1 MKVIF
6 FLLMLMFCTIS
17 LTSCYY
23 DKEELLYGN
32 TNNGPCTDTT
42 GTISY
47 SQKIVPMLQQSC
59 YSCHTGSFPSG
70 GILMGTYAADKA
82 IAQNGK
88 LYGTINYT
96 AGFSPMPQGAP
107 KMGNCQIAVI
117 KKWIDSGMLNN

>member
-6 FLLMLMFCTIS
+6 LLLMLMICTIS

-70 GILMGTYAADKA
+70 GILMGNYAADKA

-107 KMGNCQIAVI
+107 KMGNCQIAII